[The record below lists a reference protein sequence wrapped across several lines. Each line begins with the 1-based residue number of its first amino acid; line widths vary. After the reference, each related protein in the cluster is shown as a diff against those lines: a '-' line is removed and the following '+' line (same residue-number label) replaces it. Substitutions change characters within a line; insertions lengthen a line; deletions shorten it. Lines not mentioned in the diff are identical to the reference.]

1 MGRFIAP
8 CPGSEDALNPSN
20 YKRPESVL
28 VIVHTTAGEV
38 LMLRRVDPPDFW
50 QSVTGS
56 LRWGETAAAA
66 ARRELQEETG
76 IDRTP
81 LDCGLSNRF
90 PILPAWRRRYAPDVT
105 TNLEHVFR
113 VECPVR
119 PAVILNP
126 QEHDSYCWLSRMQ
139 ATALATSW
147 TNREALLRFVQAPDT
162 DRCQDDIPPL

>member
-1 MGRFIAP
+1 MIL
-8 CPGSEDALNPSN
+8 EHQQ

-38 LMLRRVDPPDFW
+38 LMLRRVEPADFW

-66 ARRELQEETG
+66 ARRELHEETG
-76 IDRTP
+76 IDREP
-81 LDCGLSNRF
+81 LDCRLSNRF

-113 VECPVR
+113 VECAVR
-119 PAVILNP
+119 PAVTLNP
-126 QEHDSYCWLSRMQ
+126 QEHNSYRWLSCEE
-139 ATALATSW
+139 AAALAASW
-147 TNREALLRFVQAPDT
+147 TNREALLRFVPVPDV
-162 DRCQDDIPPL
+162 DRRQQDIPS

>member
-1 MGRFIAP
+1 MI
-8 CPGSEDALNPSN
+8 LVHQQ

-38 LMLRRVDPPDFW
+38 LMLRRVEPPDFW

-56 LRWGETAAAA
+56 LRWGETPAAA
-66 ARRELQEETG
+66 ARRELREETL
-76 IDRTP
+76 IDMEP
-81 LDCGLSNRF
+81 LDCRTSNRF

-119 PAVILNP
+119 PAVTLNP
-126 QEHDSYCWLSRMQ
+126 REHNSYRWLPCEE
-139 ATALATSW
+139 AAALAASW
-147 TNREALLRFVQAPDT
+147 TNREALLRFVLIPDA
-162 DRCQDDIPPL
+162 RRQQDIPL

>member
-1 MGRFIAP
+1 VKNLEHRK
-8 CPGSEDALNPSN
+8 

-28 VIVHTTAGEV
+28 VIVHTTTGEV
-38 LMLRRVDPPDFW
+38 LMLRRVEPEDFW

-66 ARRELQEETG
+66 ARRELREETG
-76 IDRTP
+76 IDREP
-81 LDCGLSNRF
+81 LDCGWSNRF
-90 PILPAWRRRYAPDVT
+90 SILPAWRRRYAPDVT

-126 QEHDSYCWLSRMQ
+126 QEHGSYRWLPREQ
-139 ATALATSW
+139 AAALAASW
-147 TNREALLRFVQAPDT
+147 TNRDALLRFVPVPDA
-162 DRCQDDIPPL
+162 DHRQQDIPS

>member
-1 MGRFIAP
+1 ML
-8 CPGSEDALNPSN
+8 EHQQ

-38 LMLRRVDPPDFW
+38 LMLRRVEPPDFW

-66 ARRELQEETG
+66 ARRELHEETG
-76 IDRTP
+76 IDREP

-113 VECPVR
+113 VECPVL
-119 PAVILNP
+119 PAVTLNP
-126 QEHDSYCWLSRMQ
+126 QEHNSYRWLSCEE
-139 ATALATSW
+139 AAALAASW
-147 TNREALLRFVQAPDT
+147 TNREALLRFVPVPDA
-162 DRCQDDIPPL
+162 DRRQQDIPS